1 MLSNTSSARD
11 AVRTILDF
19 DERKR
24 LLAVTFMWHWWLE
37 RNRVREGDQRME
49 PSQLAYIA
57 QKNTDEFQAI
67 GGGCA
72 EVKQREKKRWKRPPQ
87 EVLKINCDGAFRSET
102 MTGGWGFVIRDDSGI
117 AIKARVGNCAHL
129 MDALHAEMLAILA
142 GVRAAGDLGISK
154 VVVETD
160 SMLAQLALTTS
171 TFSLA
176 PVGGIV
182 YEIKYLMNLFSIL
195 YKWCFALEI
204 VIGWRTLWR
213 RLVVSVLPPDTVVS
227 WDGMPPGLEDLVT
240 SDITESSV

>member
-1 MLSNTSSARD
+1 
-11 AVRTILDF
+11 
-19 DERKR
+19 
-24 LLAVTFMWHWWLE
+24 
-37 RNRVREGDQRME
+37 
-49 PSQLAYIA
+49 
-57 QKNTDEFQAI
+57 
-67 GGGCA
+67 
-72 EVKQREKKRWKRPPQ
+72 
-87 EVLKINCDGAFRSET
+87 
-102 MTGGWGFVIRDDSGI
+102 MTAGWGFVTRDDSGI
-117 AIKARVGNCAHL
+117 AIKAGAENCAHL

-182 YEIKYLMNLFSIL
+182 YEIKYLMNLFFNSL
-195 YKWCFALEI
+195 QVVFCPRDCNRVAHAVAAL
-204 VIGWRTLWR
+204 GCKC
-213 RLVVSVLPPDTVVS
+213 PPDTVVS